1 MIENQYN
8 PSEKISSDS
17 ASITSETLATTDS
30 PLPQPLTQ
38 RAADILTGIFLTLL
52 PFVFFWRETLG
63 KLTLGDRDAIFWF
76 LPIYKTIADQVSSG
90 HLPLWNPYMYGGMP
104 LFANLGAATLDP
116 LNWIYLVTGVS
127 SRALTFV
134 QQITFSISLAG
145 MYGYART
152 LRWKRRACV
161 MAAIIYGFNGFAV
174 ARVIYPGL
182 LHIYALSPLIF
193 FFLENIYQC
202 HLKNSKTAWRKAAAG
217 SLIVAWQIL
226 AGHPQPFIYC
236 SLVAAAYALFCCF
249 LRGDDAPVSSRV
261 RFLTQ
266 CSLMYL
272 LGVLLSAVQLLP
284 AIEFSHESVRS
295 TWDYEAFTAHSLN
308 PVTLLVTLFPFFHG
322 GGRGIYQN
330 PFQGNYWHHNEA
342 QIYLGLI
349 ALALSLSGMFMAFRR
364 KFRVGQFWMMVAAI
378 CLLLSMGGY
387 LPFIARLIYQVP
399 LLGNFRSPNRYWM
412 EVVFALS
419 ILTGYAIN
427 ELLNLSDKSFPEA
440 RKRHVVR
447 VVSIVTVML
456 LLICCVTGIAGV
468 LPDGRAEFI
477 VPVFAAAGGAGVIFI
492 FVRRQNS
499 EWSYGLLLLGMLAD
513 LNFYAAFAPI
523 NSIPEAGKSFGS
535 AITRQEM
542 HKNGV
547 QDKWRYHLW
556 LTQASGEFDPHGFY
570 GHEMV
575 AGYDP
580 LLSARYKTFSGID
593 EAGRSY
599 RESLLSPDNRTLD
612 LLNVKYLLIP
622 ESQQSAVSAAMTAG
636 SGENKR
642 WCSVPDKEE
651 FGPSKVKVFENK
663 GSRPRAWIVHQ
674 IEAWHEGDQLKIITG
689 EKRQADGERFDPEKT
704 ALLLPSDAGMMPSE
718 LLHRR
723 STEDLFSIVG
733 QSRVLQYDGNHPASI
748 VAEIEIPVTGLLI
761 LSELDYPGWK
771 ASIDDSDS
779 RIFRVN
785 YFLRGIVIPAGT
797 HHVTLRYQPRL
808 LMVGAIISGAGAVLI
823 FLISLI
829 SWMAGKK
836 SRIRNISRNP

>member
-1 MIENQYN
+1 
-8 PSEKISSDS
+8 
-17 ASITSETLATTDS
+17 
-30 PLPQPLTQ
+30 
-38 RAADILTGIFLTLL
+38 
-52 PFVFFWRETLG
+52 
-63 KLTLGDRDAIFWF
+63 
-76 LPIYKTIADQVSSG
+76 
-90 HLPLWNPYMYGGMP
+90 
-104 LFANLGAATLDP
+104 
-116 LNWIYLVTGVS
+116 
-127 SRALTFV
+127 
-134 QQITFSISLAG
+134 
-145 MYGYART
+145 
-152 LRWKRRACV
+152 
-161 MAAIIYGFNGFAV
+161 
-174 ARVIYPGL
+174 
-182 LHIYALSPLIF
+182 
-193 FFLENIYQC
+193 
-202 HLKNSKTAWRKAAAG
+202 
-217 SLIVAWQIL
+217 
-226 AGHPQPFIYC
+226 
-236 SLVAAAYALFCCF
+236 
-249 LRGDDAPVSSRV
+249 
-261 RFLTQ
+261 
-266 CSLMYL
+266 
-272 LGVLLSAVQLLP
+272 
-284 AIEFSHESVRS
+284 
-295 TWDYEAFTAHSLN
+295 
-308 PVTLLVTLFPFFHG
+308 
-322 GGRGIYQN
+322 
-330 PFQGNYWHHNEA
+330 
-342 QIYLGLI
+342 
-349 ALALSLSGMFMAFRR
+349 
-364 KFRVGQFWMMVAAI
+364 
-378 CLLLSMGGY
+378 
-387 LPFIARLIYQVP
+387 
-399 LLGNFRSPNRYWM
+399 
-412 EVVFALS
+412 
-419 ILTGYAIN
+419 
-427 ELLNLSDKSFPEA
+427 
-440 RKRHVVR
+440 
-447 VVSIVTVML
+447 ML

-748 VAEIEIPVTGLLI
+748 VAEIETPVTGLLI